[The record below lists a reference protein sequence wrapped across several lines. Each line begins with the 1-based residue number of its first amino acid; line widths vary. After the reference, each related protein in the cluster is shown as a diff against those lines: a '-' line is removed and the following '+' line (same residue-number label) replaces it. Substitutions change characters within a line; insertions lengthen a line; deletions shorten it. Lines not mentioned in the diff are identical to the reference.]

1 MSTHE
6 KYFGSK
12 ILEQLKGSI
21 LADRYKILNV
31 IGQGGMGVIFRAEHI
46 KIGRKLA
53 IKVLHPA
60 HITDEEAVVRFQR
73 EAVAA
78 GGLGHPNIIEIID
91 SGKTDSGLP
100 YIVMEYLEG
109 RDLSQ
114 ILEKEAILPYD
125 IIVPILIPV
134 CEALEVAHSAGI
146 VHRDIKPEN
155 ILISRFGKGKLIVK
169 VLDFG
174 IAKIME
180 SRDKKSGAITRTG
193 FVAGTPHYMSP
204 EQVMGEKIDH
214 RTDIYSLGVIMYQAV
229 VGRVPFQGGT
239 VTAITTR
246 IVTEEPQEP
255 ISVRREIPSEIN
267 QLVLKAMA
275 KKPEKRFQST
285 KELAAGIT
293 NVMDRLD
300 SKQDI
305 SIVHPSLV
313 KGGTFNAVVRQVSR
327 KLLDTKKNRLLL
339 IGAGAVS
346 VFFLIIL
353 SIILALALSTDVS
366 STIGDARMLRFAKSG
381 RIVAPAAERA
391 HQSEKANRPKSEKVT
406 IHINAL
412 PPQAVIQID
421 GKKKDENPFTGVF
434 DKSKEMHT
442 IIITAKGFNTL
453 ERFVA
458 FKESLVL
465 DYELSKQLK
474 EPVGIKQ
481 DGEAPP
487 KKSSKPDKK
496 PSVIKVVPY

>member
-12 ILEQLKGSI
+12 ILEQLKGSV

-60 HITDEEAVVRFQR
+60 HITDDEAVVRFQR

-134 CEALEVAHSAGI
+134 CEALEVAHAAGI

-180 SRDKKSGAITRTG
+180 SRDKKSGAITKTG

-204 EQVMGEKIDH
+204 EQVMGEKVDH
-214 RTDIYSLGVIMYQAV
+214 RTDIYSVGVIMYQAV
-229 VGRVPFQGGT
+229 VGRVPFEGGT
-239 VTAITTR
+239 VTMVVFGALTKVIGRSIHIVQAVLVNVR
-246 IVTEEPQEP
+246 IPFLLFV
-255 ISVRREIPSEIN
+255 IVKVVRR
-267 QLVLKAMA
+267 
-275 KKPEKRFQST
+275 R
-285 KELAAGIT
+285 
-293 NVMDRLD
+293 
-300 SKQDI
+300 
-305 SIVHPSLV
+305 
-313 KGGTFNAVVRQVSR
+313 
-327 KLLDTKKNRLLL
+327 
-339 IGAGAVS
+339 
-346 VFFLIIL
+346 
-353 SIILALALSTDVS
+353 
-366 STIGDARMLRFAKSG
+366 
-381 RIVAPAAERA
+381 
-391 HQSEKANRPKSEKVT
+391 HQT
-406 IHINAL
+406 
-412 PPQAVIQID
+412 
-421 GKKKDENPFTGVF
+421 
-434 DKSKEMHT
+434 
-442 IIITAKGFNTL
+442 
-453 ERFVA
+453 
-458 FKESLVL
+458 
-465 DYELSKQLK
+465 
-474 EPVGIKQ
+474 
-481 DGEAPP
+481 
-487 KKSSKPDKK
+487 
-496 PSVIKVVPY
+496 